1 MFSLVSGVYQSYFAP
16 PKLSILIIGI
26 DGSGK
31 TSLLER
37 IKVTDI
43 STQVE
48 TLADRSSY
56 AREAV
61 AGVEVPTNAAA
72 TGASRTQGGKT
83 ARLPPPLPSRQALQS
98 SQWVEKQLGAK
109 PEQPRS
115 TCISSERILKGVP
128 PPPLANCND
137 HGYDGDVDRS
147 SSSRD
152 RGSKNGT
159 KSSSSNKPPL
169 PKKSTGT
176 KAIPTVSPIVPARRS
191 FIELLR
197 CPSPA
202 RYAAAIVDD
211 EEDSGNGES
220 EDSGDG
226 SGDEPTTQSSSQHD
240 EEWNSAYLD
249 NYHIIHRDD
258 EEFDIKR
265 VRNVTKKMFPIGKI
279 RPTLGQNL
287 AKLDL
292 CGCKCSLFDLSGAE
306 KMRPLWERYY
316 KDTDAI
322 MYVVNAAEESFD
334 NLAVARSEF
343 DKMVA
348 NETLHKRIQ
357 NGLPVLVFANQLD
370 VAYREYQAGLER
382 ATGQDGRGISWNA
395 DEEDNFVGGGSNDQ
409 TIDADGSKD
418 EISKRVVDFRD
429 LSDYF
434 GFGESSKDNG
444 VTSKESVFLF
454 GGSARTGEGVRSAME
469 YLVAHAKSHYLARN
483 SKR

>member
-43 STQVE
+43 STKVD

-56 AREAV
+56 AKGAV
-61 AGVEVPTNAAA
+61 AGVAIPTDAA
-72 TGASRTQGGKT
+72 TGASKTQGGKT

-98 SQWVEKQLGAK
+98 RQWVEKQLGTK
-109 PEQPRS
+109 PEQPSS
-115 TCISSERILKGVP
+115 TCTSPERILEGVP
-128 PPPLANCND
+128 PPPLANCSD
-137 HGYDGDVDRS
+137 HGYDGDVDIA
-147 SSSRD
+147 SSSRN
-152 RGSKNGT
+152 RGSKNG
-159 KSSSSNKPPL
+159 SSSKQSSSIKPPL

-176 KAIPTVSPIVPARRS
+176 KEIPTVSPVPARRS
-191 FIELLR
+191 FIDLLR

-211 EEDSGNGES
+211 EEEAVDDES
-220 EDSGDG
+220 EG
-226 SGDEPTTQSSSQHD
+226 SGDEPTALSSSQHA
-240 EEWNSAYLD
+240 EEWNSTYLD
-249 NYHIIHRDD
+249 NYHIIYRDD

-287 AKLDL
+287 AKRDL
-292 CGCKCSLFDLSGAE
+292 CGCTCSLFDLSGAE

-322 MYVVNAAEESFD
+322 IYVVNAAEESFE

-343 DKMVA
+343 DKMVS

-382 ATGQDGRGISWNA
+382 ATCQDGRGISWNA
-395 DEEDNFVGGGSNDQ
+395 DEEDSFVGGGSNDQ
-409 TIDADGSKD
+409 EIDTDGSKD
-418 EISKRVVDFRD
+418 EVSKRAVDFGD

-444 VTSKESVFLF
+444 VSSKGSVFLF

-469 YLVAHAKSHYLARN
+469 YLVAHAKSHYLTN
-483 SKR
+483 NVKR

>member
-43 STQVE
+43 SIKVE

-56 AREAV
+56 ARDAV
-61 AGVEVPTNAAA
+61 AGVDPPTDAA
-72 TGASRTQGGKT
+72 TGASQNQGGKT
-83 ARLPPPLPSRQALQS
+83 ARLPPPLPPRQALQS
-98 SQWVEKQLGAK
+98 SQWVEKHLGTK
-109 PEQPRS
+109 PEQRS
-115 TCISSERILKGVP
+115 SSCTSSERILQGVP
-128 PPPLANCND
+128 PPPLANCSD
-137 HGYDGDVDRS
+137 HGYDGDVDTS
-147 SSSRD
+147 SSNRNK
-152 RGSKNGT
+152 GYKNGS
-159 KSSSSNKPPL
+159 KSSSSTKPPL
-169 PKKSTGT
+169 LKKSTGT
-176 KAIPTVSPIVPARRS
+176 KEQPPVPARRS

-202 RYAAAIVDD
+202 RYAAAIIDD
-211 EEDSGNGES
+211 EEEAVGGES
-220 EDSGDG
+220 EGSEG
-226 SGDEPTTQSSSQHD
+226 SGDEPTALPSSQHA
-240 EEWNSAYLD
+240 EEWNSAYLE
-249 NYHIIHRDD
+249 NYHIIYRDD

-292 CGCKCSLFDLSGAE
+292 CGCTCSLFDLSGAE

-322 MYVVNAAEESFD
+322 IYVVNAAEESFE

-382 ATGQDGRGISWNA
+382 AICEDGRGISWNA
-395 DEEDNFVGGGSNDQ
+395 DEEDKFVGGGSNDQ
-409 TIDADGSKD
+409 AIDADGSKD
-418 EISKRVVDFRD
+418 EVSKRAVNFRD

-434 GFGESSKDNG
+434 RFGESSKDNG
-444 VTSKESVFLF
+444 VSSKENVFLF

-469 YLVAHAKSHYLARN
+469 YLVAHAKSHYVATKA
-483 SKR
+483 KR